1 MKSLFVLISLS
12 CVIFAFSANATENYC
27 HDANKNES
35 WEKLVKQFPE
45 DTVILRLYALRRGLC
60 AMIDEGTIELEKAI
74 DLFEIEKDRGIRER
88 NVEELNLPGLKH
100 KVSYEILN

>member
-27 HDANKNES
+27 HDADKNES

-60 AMIDEGTIELEKAI
+60 AMIDEETIELEKAI
-74 DLFEIEKDRGIRER
+74 DLFEIERDRGIRER
-88 NVEELNLPGLKH
+88 NVEELNSPGLKH
-100 KVSYEILN
+100 KI

>member
-60 AMIDEGTIELEKAI
+60 AMIDEETIELEKAI

-88 NVEELNLPGLKH
+88 NVEELNLGSKH
-100 KVSYEILN
+100 KVSYETFD